1 MILEEWPA
9 VAAPSVVALVTTMCV
24 LVSVSQAV
32 NSAVKVPRRGSVE
45 CLLCTS
51 SLFIK
56 KGIVIM
62 SEGLEA
68 YGRNSARMKIYR
80 VLADIRRNGHSK
92 AQPFAVGR
100 VENRMSD
107 YAKANDITLASKS
120 MYMSPRFIA
129 HATRPSKTKKG
140 LALTDKDFLN
150 FPTSR
155 RAMDL
160 YFDGEKFIYTDYKA
174 KFIVHPNYEMKIK
187 GKKTQKVNL
196 VTAGKVTDPKEF
208 KIKKYRRI

>member
-1 MILEEWPA
+1 MRDY
-9 VAAPSVVALVTTMCV
+9 TTKNNI
-24 LVSVSQAV
+24 S
-32 NSAVKVPRRGSVE
+32 
-45 CLLCTS
+45 
-51 SLFIK
+51 
-56 KGIVIM
+56 
-62 SEGLEA
+62 
-68 YGRNSARMKIYR
+68 
-80 VLADIRRNGHSK
+80 
-92 AQPFAVGR
+92 
-100 VENRMSD
+100 
-107 YAKANDITLASKS
+107 LASKS

-187 GKKTQKVNL
+187 GKKTKKVNL
-196 VTAGKVTDPKEF
+196 VTAGK
-208 KIKKYRRI
+208 